1 LIETQDAVRVVSI
14 GDLVADLVVTIPDLP
29 VQASQHQHA
38 RSIHVE
44 PGGAGNFLIAGARLG
59 MRMQAVGTLG
69 DDFFGQAVA
78 ARLEAENVDLAG
90 VIRTAGST
98 TTTVIVLVDD
108 HGGHVFLGAYG
119 EGPIISLPASW
130 TETIAASQAVFSA
143 GYTLQEKR
151 ISDATFEAMDF
162 AKQHAVPVFFDPGF
176 EMARCSAE
184 QKQHALAASQVLLL
198 TEEELPILSGQWTG
212 VEAARSLLDA
222 GPELVCVKRGQNG
235 CIIIS
240 HEQVITHAGYSVKV
254 RDTAAAGD
262 SFDAAF
268 IYAYLKKWPLQDIAA
283 FANAMGAAKV
293 QKVGSGSNVPTA
305 AEVQQVLDEF
315 GTALT
320 IKF

>member
-1 LIETQDAVRVVSI
+1 LIETQDAVQVVSI

-59 MRMQAVGTLG
+59 MQMRAVGTLG

-98 TTTVIVLVDD
+98 TTTVIVLIDD

-119 EGPIISLPASW
+119 EGPKISLPASW

-184 QKQHALAASQVLLL
+184 QKQHALSASQVLLL

-222 GPELVCVKRGQNG
+222 GPELVCVKRGPNG

-240 HEQVITHAGYSVKV
+240 RDQAVTHPGYAVKCAIRLRLVIHSMRHLFMPISKNGLCRISLHLPTPWAQPRSRKLDRAVMSLPRQRCSRCWTSSEQ
-254 RDTAAAGD
+254 
-262 SFDAAF
+262 
-268 IYAYLKKWPLQDIAA
+268 L
-283 FANAMGAAKV
+283 
-293 QKVGSGSNVPTA
+293 
-305 AEVQQVLDEF
+305 
-315 GTALT
+315 
-320 IKF
+320 